1 MRLGIETSMTKST
14 RMTLALVVAAVVL
27 GVQWLIHHPNGRQG
41 PAQAARAA
49 AARYRLGRIEFT
61 PCELKAPLSGQTT
74 AAWCAPFIRPQ
85 NPADP
90 SGRKIHL
97 RLALI
102 RGSAARAAPDL
113 VVFLAGGPGQSA
125 VDSWPLIAPA
135 LQPVLEHRDVVL
147 LDQRGTGGSHPLT
160 CPKAEHAAQL
170 ARKARHA
177 GPPQRPTVAQPAAD
191 HSAETQACL
200 AEIEKS
206 ADPRFFTT
214 TDDVDDLIALRHAL
228 GNPRFDLVGVS
239 YGTRVAQQYAMRDPA
254 GVRSIVLDSVLPNS
268 SIVGE
273 SIASNLQDA
282 LEADF
287 GLCRAEPACLK
298 AFGNP
303 SADLAEL
310 RKRIAHDP
318 PVVTYRDPTTNA
330 EHKGTLNEAR
340 LAGVVRLFAYSPLTA
355 ALLPLSL
362 HQALEGHYAPLL
374 AQSRLLAS
382 QLGHQID
389 SGLELAVLCTED
401 VPLLKPDP
409 AAKGTLLGARFIGEL
424 QRQCAGWP
432 RGALPADFH
441 QPLRTDIPTLIL
453 EGQFDPITPPRY
465 GKAVLAHL
473 GDARLLIAR
482 GQGHNVIGA
491 GCMPRLV
498 GKFIADLEP
507 KALDAQCLN
516 TLRPTPPFVSFNGST
531 P

>member
-1 MRLGIETSMTKST
+1 
-14 RMTLALVVAAVVL
+14 MTLALGAAAVVL
-27 GVQWLIHHPNGRQG
+27 GAQWLIHHPQWRQG
-41 PAQAARAA
+41 NPNAARSAA
-49 AARYRLGRIEFT
+49 AHYRLGHIEFT
-61 PCELKAPLSGQTT
+61 PCELKAPLSGQTS
-74 AAWCAPFIRPQ
+74 AAWCAPFMRPE

-102 RGSAARAAPDL
+102 RGTAAQAAPDL

-125 VDSWPLIAPA
+125 IDSWPLIAPA
-135 LQPVLEHRDVVL
+135 LSPVLEHRDVVL

-177 GPPQRPTVAQPAAD
+177 GPARRPTVAQPATD
-191 HSAETQACL
+191 RSAEAQACL
-200 AEIEKS
+200 AEIEKT

-228 GNPRFDLVGVS
+228 GNPQFDLVGVS

-254 GVRSIVLDSVLPNS
+254 GVRSIVLDSVIPNS
-268 SIVGE
+268 AIVGE
-273 SIASNLQDA
+273 SIATNLQDA

-287 GLCRAEPACLK
+287 ALCVAEPACLK
-298 AFGNP
+298 AAGDP
-303 SADLAEL
+303 SADLAAL
-310 RKRIAHDP
+310 RQRIARDP
-318 PVVTYRDPTTNA
+318 PVVTYRDPATNA
-330 EHKGTLNEAR
+330 ELKGTLNEAR

-374 AQSRLLAS
+374 AQSRLLSS

-389 SGLELAVLCTED
+389 SGLQLAVLCTED
-401 VPLLKPDP
+401 VPFLKPDP

-432 RGALPADFH
+432 RGTMPADFH
-441 QPLRTDIPTLIL
+441 QPLQTDIPTLIL

-465 GKAVLAHL
+465 GKEVLGHL

-498 GKFIADLEP
+498 GKFVARLEP
-507 KALDAQCLN
+507 KTLDARCLN

>member
-1 MRLGIETSMTKST
+1 
-14 RMTLALVVAAVVL
+14 MTLALGAATVVL
-27 GVQWLIHHPNGRQG
+27 GAQWLIHHPKWQHGN
-41 PAQAARAA
+41 PEAARGAPA
-49 AARYRLGRIEFT
+49 HYRLGRIDFT

-74 AAWCAPFIRPQ
+74 AAWCAPFIRPE

-102 RGSAARAAPDL
+102 RGTAARAAPDL

-125 VDSWPLIAPA
+125 IDSWPLIAPA
-135 LQPVLEHRDVVL
+135 LKPVLEHRDVVL

-160 CPKAEHAAQL
+160 CPKAEHAAERTL
-170 ARKARHA
+170 ETR
-177 GPPQRPTVAQPAAD
+177 VAAPAPEQDAVQPAVRRA
-191 HSAETQACL
+191 AETRACL
-200 AEIEKS
+200 AEIEKT

-228 GNPRFDLVGVS
+228 GDPQLDLVGVS
-239 YGTRVAQQYAMRDPA
+239 YGTRVAQQYAMRDPT

-273 SIASNLQDA
+273 SIAVNLQHA
-282 LEADF
+282 LNADF
-287 GLCRAEPACLK
+287 GLCTAEPACVK
-298 AFGNP
+298 AFGDP
-303 SADLAEL
+303 SADLAAL
-310 RKRIAHDP
+310 RKRIARNP
-318 PVVTYRDPTTNA
+318 PVVAYRDPITNA
-330 EHKGTLNEAR
+330 EQKRTLNEAT
-340 LAGVVRLFAYSPLTA
+340 LTGVVRFFAYSPLTA

-362 HQALEGHYAPLL
+362 HEAAEGHYAPML
-374 AQSRLLAS
+374 AQSRLIAG

-409 AAKGTLLGARFIGEL
+409 GGKGTLLGARFVGEL

-432 RGALPADFH
+432 RGHMPADFH
-441 QPLRTDIPTLIL
+441 QPLHTDIPTLIL

-465 GKAVLAHL
+465 GKEVLAHM
-473 GDARLLIAR
+473 GDARLLIAP

-507 KALDAQCLN
+507 KALDAHCLD

>member
-1 MRLGIETSMTKST
+1 
-14 RMTLALVVAAVVL
+14 MTLALGAAAVVL
-27 GVQWLIHHPNGRQG
+27 GAQWLIHHPGRQHG
-41 PAQAARAA
+41 YPRDSHAAPVH
-49 AARYRLGRIEFT
+49 YRLGRIDFT

-74 AAWCAPFIRPQ
+74 AAWCAPFVRPE

-90 SGRKIHL
+90 AGRKIHL

-102 RGSAARAAPDL
+102 RGTAARAAPDL

-125 VDSWPLIAPA
+125 IDSWPLIAPA
-135 LQPVLEHRDVVL
+135 LRPVLEHRDVVL

-160 CPKAEHAAQL
+160 CPHAERAAERAREGRGAAPGRKHAA
-170 ARKARHA
+170 
-177 GPPQRPTVAQPAAD
+177 VPAAVRRA
-191 HSAETQACL
+191 AETRACL
-200 AEIEKS
+200 AEIEKT

-214 TDDVDDLIALRHAL
+214 TDAVDDLIALRHAL
-228 GNPRFDLVGVS
+228 GGPQFDLVGVS
-239 YGTRVAQQYAMRDPA
+239 YGTRVAQQYAMRDPG

-273 SIASNLQDA
+273 SIAVNLQDA
-282 LEADF
+282 LDADF
-287 GLCRAEPACLK
+287 GLCRAEPACVK
-298 AFGNP
+298 AFGDP
-303 SADLAEL
+303 SRDLAEL
-310 RKRIAHDP
+310 RKRIARHP
-318 PVVTYRDPTTNA
+318 PRVSYRDPTTNA
-330 EHKGTLNEAR
+330 EHTRTLDEAT
-340 LAGVVRLFAYSPLTA
+340 LTGVVRFFAYTPLTA

-362 HQALEGHYAPLL
+362 HQAVDGHYAPLL
-374 AQSRLLAS
+374 AQSRLIAG

-409 AAKGTLLGARFIGEL
+409 AGKGTLLGAGFIGEL

-432 RGALPADFH
+432 RGHLPAEFH
-441 QPLRTDIPTLIL
+441 QPLHTDIPTLIL

-465 GKAVLAHL
+465 GKEVLAHL

-498 GKFIADLEP
+498 GKFIARLEP
-507 KALDAQCLN
+507 KALDAQCLD

>member
-1 MRLGIETSMTKST
+1 
-14 RMTLALVVAAVVL
+14 MTLALGAAAVVL
-27 GVQWLIHHPNGRQG
+27 GAQWLLHDPGWQHGN
-41 PAQAARAA
+41 PAAVHAAPAH
-49 AARYRLGRIEFT
+49 YRLGRIDFT

-135 LQPVLEHRDVVL
+135 LKPVLEHRDVVL

-160 CPKAEHAAQL
+160 CPKAERAAQR
-170 ARKARHA
+170 AREARIA
-177 GPPQRPTVAQPAAD
+177 APAPRQGSVRPAVRRE
-191 HSAETQACL
+191 AETRACL
-200 AEIEKS
+200 AEIEKT

-214 TDDVDDLIALRHAL
+214 TDAVDDLIALRHAL
-228 GNPRFDLVGVS
+228 GNPRFDLIGVS
-239 YGTRVAQQYAMRDPA
+239 YGTRVAQEYAMRDPS

-273 SIASNLQDA
+273 SIAVNLQHA

-287 GLCRAEPACLK
+287 GLCKAEPACVK
-298 AFGNP
+298 AFGDP
-303 SADLAEL
+303 ATDLAEL
-310 RKRIAHDP
+310 RKRIARDP
-318 PVVTYRDPTTNA
+318 PVVRYRDPTTNA
-330 EHKGTLNEAR
+330 EQKRTLDEAR
-340 LAGVVRLFAYSPLTA
+340 LTAVVRFFAYSPLTA

-362 HQALEGHYAPLL
+362 HEAVEGHYAPML
-374 AQSRLLAS
+374 AQSRLIAG
-382 QLGHQID
+382 QLGHQIEA
-389 SGLELAVLCTED
+389 GLELAVLCTED

-409 AAKGTLLGARFIGEL
+409 AAKDTLLGARLIGEL

-432 RGALPADFH
+432 RGYMPADFH
-441 QPLRTDIPTLIL
+441 QPLHTDIPTLIL

-465 GKAVLAHL
+465 GKEVLAHL

-507 KALDAQCLN
+507 KRLDAQCLD
-516 TLRPTPPFVSFNGST
+516 TLRPTPPFVSFNGSS